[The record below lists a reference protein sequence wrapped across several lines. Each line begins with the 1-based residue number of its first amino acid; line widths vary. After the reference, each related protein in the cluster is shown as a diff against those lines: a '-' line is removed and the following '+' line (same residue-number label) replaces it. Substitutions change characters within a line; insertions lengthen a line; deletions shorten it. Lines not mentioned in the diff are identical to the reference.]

1 MKPPVSARTLKR
13 SSAMAIFLLLVFLFL
28 ACRIFAIQV
37 FDFDRYQKKVLDQ
50 LTTESP
56 VRAERGGIL
65 DAAGRVL
72 AANRTVYRISLFPN
86 VITASGTDTEK

>member
-56 VRAERGGIL
+56 VRA
-65 DAAGRVL
+65 
-72 AANRTVYRISLFPN
+72 
-86 VITASGTDTEK
+86 